1 MKILTCN
8 VGSTSLKFKLYD
20 MPKGQL
26 LADGKVERVGSTDDA
41 LYTFSNR
48 LSGYKVVQEKQCI
61 PDYTTGIRRHLDDLT
76 AQAGVLSEIRALGA
90 VVFKCPIA
98 EGFPDVHMADED
110 LFAGMEAFVSI
121 CGSHNTPTI
130 RAIRLF
136 KELLPDTPMACAFE
150 TGFHQTI
157 PLERRIWGIPYEW
170 YEKYGIYRRGYHGA
184 SHNFISGEVER
195 ITGRKEYRMISCHL
209 GGSSSVCA
217 IQNGKSQDVS
227 WGFSLQTG
235 LPHAYRAGETDTSL
249 FPFLLSKGLSAE
261 EINEGL
267 TKKGGLLGIS
277 GVSDD
282 LRYIER
288 AAAAGNQRA
297 QLAVD
302 VYCENIIRY
311 IGSFYAEMGGMD
323 YLTFTGGIGE
333 NSALVRE
340 KVCQRLSCF
349 GVKLDQERNRNRGGV
364 QISADDSAVGIYVLE
379 TNEELNVARR
389 VYGLLE
395 KAGQATCPENT
406 AEQK

>member
-8 VGSTSLKFKLYD
+8 VGSTSLKFKLYL
-20 MPKGQL
+20 MPEGRL
-26 LADGKVERVGSTDDA
+26 LSDGKIERVGSADDA
-41 LYTFSNR
+41 LYAFTNR
-48 LSGYKVVQEKQCI
+48 LSGHRISLAGQCI
-61 PDYTTGIRRHLDDLT
+61 PDYTAGIRRHLADLT
-76 AQAGVLSEIRALGA
+76 AETGVLSGVNELDA

-98 EGFPDVHMADED
+98 EGFPDVHLADED

-136 KELLPDTPMACAFE
+136 RELLPDTPMACAFE

-157 PLERRIWGIPYEW
+157 PLERRLWGIPYEW

-195 ITGRKEYRMISCHL
+195 LTGNTHYRMVSCHL

-217 IQNGKSQDVS
+217 IRDGKSEDVS

-249 FPFLLSKGLSAE
+249 FPYLLSKGLAVE
-261 EINEGL
+261 QINDGL
-267 TKKGGLLGIS
+267 TRHGGLLGIS
-277 GVSDD
+277 GISDD
-282 LRYIER
+282 LRYIEQAAAEGNRR
-288 AAAAGNQRA
+288 AA
-297 QLAVD
+297 LAID

-323 YLTFTGGIGE
+323 YLTFTGGVGE
-333 NSALVRE
+333 NSSLVRE
-340 KVCQRLSCF
+340 KVCRRLGCF
-349 GVKLDQERNRNRGGV
+349 GVKLDEARNLDRGDRAK
-364 QISADDSAVGIYVLE
+364 ISADDSAVGVYVLE

-395 KAGQATCPENT
+395 RAGKKAE
-406 AEQK
+406 